1 MHYPTYEHPT
11 TKVIHVV
18 TDQTSCLC
26 GVVYNSFYQL
36 TRRDLRN
43 IKFKDVAMINC
54 AECHRKLKEV
64 QQDLISVRS

>member
-18 TDQTSCLC
+18 TDQHSCLC
-26 GVVYNSFYQL
+26 GMIYNSFYQM

-43 IKFKDVAMINC
+43 IKFKDVMKINC
-54 AECHRKLKEV
+54 PECRNKLKEV